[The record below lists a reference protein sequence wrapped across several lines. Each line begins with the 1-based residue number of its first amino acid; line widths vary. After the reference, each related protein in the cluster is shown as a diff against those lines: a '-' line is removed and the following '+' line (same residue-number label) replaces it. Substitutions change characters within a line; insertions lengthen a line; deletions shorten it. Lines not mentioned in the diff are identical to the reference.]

1 MVTLVKKGARI
12 IMLFQDY
19 QASNCAKQIR
29 NLRSILKCM
38 SKSLGEPIPHFGP
51 AITEPWGPLQR
62 SKDTGLSWPGL
73 ANPTL
78 SPNTGLEAPSN
89 TSVSD

>member
-1 MVTLVKKGARI
+1 MVTLVKKGAR

-38 SKSLGEPIPHFGP
+38 SKSLGKPIPHFGP
-51 AITEPWGPLQR
+51 AITELWGPLQR

-73 ANPTL
+73 AYPTL

-89 TSVSD
+89 RSVSD